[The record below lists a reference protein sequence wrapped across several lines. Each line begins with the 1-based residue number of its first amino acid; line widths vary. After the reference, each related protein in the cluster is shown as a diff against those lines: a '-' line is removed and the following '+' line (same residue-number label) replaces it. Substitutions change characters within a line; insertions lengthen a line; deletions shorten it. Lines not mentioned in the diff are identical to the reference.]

1 MLIFSNGALS
11 KENSPS
17 PTLERK
23 SRVVKSE
30 SGRRSRSRGKSSK
43 VAVKRTKNPATS
55 SSPVVD
61 KSDANEL
68 QDWQISEEDRTWERQ
83 TESPITV
90 QSIDIADTFTTDKL
104 TDGEPHNVGIK
115 DTDIVLNLAHS
126 GKEENMTVSSNSN
139 FIDVPK
145 SGLSSVLSSQDEGS
159 FYSCHSDIGSIAS
172 SKNVSPLIGFNVIE
186 SGNKCNQYVDET
198 NQAETCQILKKKT
211 MDIEMELSEE
221 VLGYVDE
228 VMAEHSNMN
237 LSEFSVEDRNRIE
250 EELKAFLQFY
260 PINDEEQRRKA
271 EILIGLKLS
280 EMQMKC
286 SRYVDTFVTEEN
298 LTAHCD
304 IYEETELHNDTDNQ
318 RETDIGEQFIVHK
331 EDPISNSTANN
342 ESGTTNDT
350 EPNIDLDSS
359 LNNEVAN
366 IFHQSELKM
375 EVSSLEHIEN
385 ETLNDKQYLNEL
397 NSNNLIE
404 RVDLDNSDDK
414 NVIEKKTE
422 QTEIKGSNI
431 STDIVE
437 TESGTVLDSFYD
449 FDSAIIRAK
458 KSDVLETDSLF
469 EIDSAIISA
478 STEST
483 DKNFLLETDSAII
496 AASAES
502 DKDSLFEIDSAIIAA
517 STDKMDTGCLIET
530 DSAII
535 VAGKEVLDEEPIVVD
550 DADIMKRL
558 KASVEELKYWG
569 QASSSEESLIDKV
582 STEWE
587 PSDESQ
593 NNKWLEEE
601 NEPPLSLAKPQRQRR
616 HKSGSSIGE
625 KTDLNKFESNETFI
639 QNKIHCDEESGS
651 TTDSN
656 YDEIGSERNSAQTNC
671 MHINTVEESYI
682 FHEKH
687 QNRSSH
693 LESEDCV
700 SVPPMIPEI
709 ITHSETHSDNKSK
722 IFNTLHD
729 DKTCHAE
736 SHNYQIIVNESDQ
749 LSVISTQPV
758 NEFHVPL
765 PVVEAYKK
773 LDSVADLPNRASNSE
788 LENSLFVSDDEEV
801 TKDIKDAGFIK
812 DNSDD
817 YIFVSDDDMEYLNA
831 NKDNLNMISIQ
842 GDILVRNADSDNL
855 IDNETTDISEYSK
868 QKDTARSESDI
879 LPLNLQTEQCADKLF
894 TESILTINRQGYLQ
908 PDNSDRNIEPIIPA
922 VSQSETHIIPAVSES
937 ETHIIPAVSQSE
949 THIIP
954 AVSQSE
960 TEIAS
965 SAQNLVSPKKKKQQS
980 KNRLRAKLQQPFFN
994 LSDREKFASNNW
1006 STFSSANSI
1015 GNNIENTNANS
1026 ILQRND
1032 ILSKGTLTDSGDFR
1046 ILNLYCQ
1053 GESVEYVHEYK
1064 FVKTRSQSIDG
1075 EVSSNGELLGNRI
1088 PAIRTID
1095 KSTSTEDLETDPET
1109 ENIQFLKT
1117 CFPNISE
1124 DELDCVLLNCAYNVE
1139 WALNL
1144 LIDWKYH
1151 LDFTDEEKERFSS
1164 DILKYKQC
1172 SSPEYT
1178 VKHNEIVK
1186 ESKPE
1191 SLLNMCF
1198 KKIEKENIAAREDLE
1213 KQLIQ
1218 TGKERLDR
1226 IEDDNI
1232 TKIRLHRSTS
1242 LSESSLNASKNS
1254 LYGLPSYESVRRSVS
1269 DPHQNY
1275 DSVFSSSYYQETSE
1289 KSLISGD
1296 FLISPNQYSKSGI
1309 KGQTLLFNQ
1318 DASDFVS
1325 DKIPRNKAEGLTLH
1339 VAEGNKC
1346 SSDNVKSEI
1355 QSSLCHVAIDNG
1367 SEAVITDNAS
1377 VHDSVVEVE
1386 KHKQF
1391 SQVDDNTEAG
1401 LDLYDSGPST
1411 LLDKESPVVFILTL
1425 DSNTI
1430 GQLEHLFGP
1439 LGKDSTTGKYLLTL
1453 CANHKKSSAEMF
1465 KKPLWQTVW
1474 TQIRQEQSVLGP
1486 CCLLLYLIPQ

>member
-1 MLIFSNGALS
+1 MFIFSNGALS
-11 KENSPS
+11 KENSLS

-30 SGRRSRSRGKSSK
+30 SGRRSRSRGKSNK
-43 VAVKRTKNPATS
+43 VAVRRTKVPATS

-68 QDWQISEEDRTWERQ
+68 QDWQISEDDRTWERQ
-83 TESPITV
+83 TESPINV
-90 QSIDIADTFTTDKL
+90 QSFESADTLTTDKL
-104 TDGEPHNVGIK
+104 TDGEPPYIGIK

-126 GKEENMTVSSNSN
+126 EKEVNMTVSSNSN
-139 FIDVPK
+139 FVDVPK

-172 SKNVSPLIGFNVIE
+172 SKNVSPLIEFNVIE

-260 PINDEEQRRKA
+260 PIDDEEQRRKA

-304 IYEETELHNDTDNQ
+304 KYEETELHNDTDNQ
-318 RETDIGEQFIVHK
+318 RETDIGENFIVHK
-331 EDPISNSTANN
+331 DHISNSTANK
-342 ESGTTNDT
+342 ESSKTNDT

-366 IFHQSELKM
+366 IFHQSESKI
-375 EVSSLEHIEN
+375 EVSCLEHIEN
-385 ETLNDKQYLNEL
+385 EKLNDKKYLNEL
-397 NSNNLIE
+397 NSNKPIE
-404 RVDLDNSDDK
+404 KVDLDDRNGT
-414 NVIEKKTE
+414 EKKTE
-422 QTEIKGSNI
+422 LTEIKGSNI
-431 STDIVE
+431 STDIVQ
-437 TESGTVLDSFYD
+437 TKSGTVLDSFYD

-478 STEST
+478 RTEST
-483 DKNFLLETDSAII
+483 DKNSLLETDSAII
-496 AASAES
+496 AASTES
-502 DKDSLFEIDSAIIAA
+502 DKDSLFETDSAIIAA
-517 STDKMDTGCLIET
+517 STESDKDSLFETDSAIIAASSDKKDTDCLIET

-535 VAGKEVLDEEPIVVD
+535 VAGKEVLDKEPIVVD

-582 STEWE
+582 SAEWE
-587 PSDESQ
+587 PSDEGQ

-601 NEPPLSLAKPQRQRR
+601 NEPTLSLAKPQRQRR

-625 KTDLNKFESNETFI
+625 KTDLNKFESNKTLI
-639 QNKIHCDEESGS
+639 QNKINCEEVSGS
-651 TTDSN
+651 TIDSN
-656 YDEIGSERNSAQTNC
+656 LDEIGSEGNSAQTNC

-693 LESEDCV
+693 LESEDCF
-700 SVPPMIPEI
+700 SVRPMIPEI
-709 ITHSETHSDNKSK
+709 RTHNETHDNKSK
-722 IFNTLHD
+722 ILNTLHD
-729 DKTCHAE
+729 DKTCHTE

-749 LSVISTQPV
+749 LGVISTQPV
-758 NEFHVPL
+758 NEFQVPL
-765 PVVEAYKK
+765 PVVEANKELY
-773 LDSVADLPNRASNSE
+773 SVADLHNRASNSE

-842 GDILVRNADSDNL
+842 GDNLVRNADSDNL
-855 IDNETTDISEYSK
+855 IDNKTTDMSEYSK

-908 PDNSDRNIEPIIPA
+908 PDNTDRNIEPIIPA
-922 VSQSETHIIPAVSES
+922 VSQSETHIIS
-937 ETHIIPAVSQSE
+937 
-949 THIIP
+949 

-960 TEIAS
+960 TEIDS
-965 SAQNLVSPKKKKQQS
+965 LAQNLVSPKKRKQQS

-1015 GNNIENTNANS
+1015 GINIENTNANS
-1026 ILQRND
+1026 MLQRND
-1032 ILSKGTLTDSGDFR
+1032 TCTLSKGTLTDSGDFR

-1064 FVKTRSQSIDG
+1064 FVKTQSRSIDG
-1075 EVSSNGELLGNRI
+1075 EVSSNGELLGNHI

-1095 KSTSTEDLETDPET
+1095 KSTSTEDLETDPDT

-1124 DELDCVLLNCAYNVE
+1124 DELDCVLLNCANNVE

-1151 LDFTDEEKERFSS
+1151 LDFTDEEKERFSN
-1164 DILKYKQC
+1164 DILKYKRC

-1178 VKHNEIVK
+1178 VKHNETVN
-1186 ESKPE
+1186 ETKPE

-1213 KQLIQ
+1213 EQLIQ

-1275 DSVFSSSYYQETSE
+1275 DNVFSSSYTQETNE

-1309 KGQTLLFNQ
+1309 KGQTLLFKEG
-1318 DASDFVS
+1318 ATDFVS
-1325 DKIPRNKAEGLTLH
+1325 DEIPKNKAEGFTLH
-1339 VAEGNKC
+1339 VAEGDKS
-1346 SSDNVKSEI
+1346 SSDNARSEI
-1355 QSSLCHVAIDNG
+1355 QSSLHVAIDNG
-1367 SEAVITDNAS
+1367 SEAIITDNAS
-1377 VHDSVVEVE
+1377 VNDSVVEVE

-1401 LDLYDSGPST
+1401 LDLYDSGPSI

-1439 LGKDSTTGKYLLTL
+1439 LGKDSTTGKY
-1453 CANHKKSSAEMF
+1453 F
-1465 KKPLWQTVW
+1465 
-1474 TQIRQEQSVLGP
+1474 
-1486 CCLLLYLIPQ
+1486 

>member
-1 MLIFSNGALS
+1 MFIFSNGALS

-30 SGRRSRSRGKSSK
+30 SGRRSRSRGKSNK
-43 VAVKRTKNPATS
+43 VAVRRTKIPATS

-68 QDWQISEEDRTWERQ
+68 QDWQISEDDRTWERQ
-83 TESPITV
+83 TESPINV
-90 QSIDIADTFTTDKL
+90 QSFESADTLTTDKL
-104 TDGEPHNVGIK
+104 TDGEPPNIGIK

-126 GKEENMTVSSNSN
+126 EKEVNVTVSSNSN

-172 SKNVSPLIGFNVIE
+172 SKNVSPLIEFNVIE

-198 NQAETCQILKKKT
+198 NQAETCQILKKKR

-260 PINDEEQRRKA
+260 PIDDEEQRRKA
-271 EILIGLKLS
+271 ESLIALKLS

-298 LTAHCD
+298 LTVHCD
-304 IYEETELHNDTDNQ
+304 IYEETEMHNDHNNQ
-318 RETDIGEQFIVHK
+318 RETDIGEHFIVHK
-331 EDPISNSTANN
+331 EDHISNSTANN
-342 ESGTTNDT
+342 ESSTTNDT

-366 IFHQSELKM
+366 IFHQSESK
-375 EVSSLEHIEN
+375 VSCLENIEK
-385 ETLNDKQYLNEL
+385 ETLNDKKYLKEL
-397 NSNNLIE
+397 NSKKQIE
-404 RVDLDNSDDK
+404 KVNLDNSDDK
-414 NVIEKKTE
+414 NGTEMKTE
-422 QTEIKGSNI
+422 LTEMKGSNM
-431 STDIVE
+431 STDIGK
-437 TESGTVLDSFYD
+437 TKSGTVLDSFYD

-483 DKNFLLETDSAII
+483 DKNSLFETDSAII
-496 AASAES
+496 AASTET
-502 DKDSLFEIDSAIIAA
+502 DKDSLFETDSAIIAA
-517 STDKMDTGCLIET
+517 STDKMDTDCLIET

-535 VAGKEVLDEEPIVVD
+535 VAGKEVFDKETIVVD

-582 STEWE
+582 SAEWE
-587 PSDESQ
+587 PSDGTQ
-593 NNKWLEEE
+593 NNRWLEEE
-601 NEPPLSLAKPQRQRR
+601 NEPTLSLAKPQRQRR
-616 HKSGSSIGE
+616 HKSGSSIVE
-625 KTDLNKFESNETFI
+625 KTDLNMFESDKTLI
-639 QNKIHCDEESGS
+639 QNKTNCEEESGS
-651 TTDSN
+651 TIDSK
-656 YDEIGSERNSAQTNC
+656 IGSERNSAQTNC
-671 MHINTVEESYI
+671 MHINTVEEPHI

-693 LESEDCV
+693 LESDDCF
-700 SVPPMIPEI
+700 SVHPMIPEI
-709 ITHSETHSDNKSK
+709 RTHNETHNDNKSK

-729 DKTCHAE
+729 DKKPHAE
-736 SHNYQIIVNESDQ
+736 SHHYQIIVNESDQ
-749 LSVISTQPV
+749 LGVISTQPI
-758 NEFHVPL
+758 NEFQVPL
-765 PVVEAYKK
+765 PVVEAYKE
-773 LDSVADLPNRASNSE
+773 LDSVADLPNRAPNSE

-817 YIFVSDDDMEYLNA
+817 YIFVSDDDMEYLSA

-842 GDILVRNADSDNL
+842 GDILVRNADSDSL
-855 IDNETTDISEYSK
+855 IDNKTTDISEYPK
-868 QKDTARSESDI
+868 PKDTARSEPGI

-908 PDNSDRNIEPIIPA
+908 PDNTDRNIEPIIPA
-922 VSQSETHIIPAVSES
+922 VSQSETHIIPAVS
-937 ETHIIPAVSQSE
+937 QSE
-949 THIIP
+949 THIFP

-965 SAQNLVSPKKKKQQS
+965 IAQNLVSPKKRKQQS
-980 KNRLRAKLQQPFFN
+980 KNRLRAKLQQPFLN

-1006 STFSSANSI
+1006 STFSSANGI
-1015 GNNIENTNANS
+1015 GTNIENTNANS
-1026 ILQRND
+1026 MLQRND

-1064 FVKTRSQSIDG
+1064 FVKTRSRSIDG

-1095 KSTSTEDLETDPET
+1095 KSTSTEDLETDADT

-1124 DELDCVLLNCAYNVE
+1124 DELDCVLLNCANNVE

-1144 LIDWKYH
+1144 LLDWKYH
-1151 LDFTDEEKERFSS
+1151 LDFTDEEKERFSN
-1164 DILKYKQC
+1164 DILKYKRC

-1178 VKHNEIVK
+1178 VKHNEIVN
-1186 ESKPE
+1186 ESKPD

-1269 DPHQNY
+1269 DPHQNN
-1275 DSVFSSSYYQETSE
+1275 DSVFSSSYSQETSE

-1318 DASDFVS
+1318 DATDFVS

-1339 VAEGNKC
+1339 VAEGDTF
-1346 SSDNVKSEI
+1346 SSDDVKSEI
-1355 QSSLCHVAIDNG
+1355 KSSLSHVAIDNG
-1367 SEAVITDNAS
+1367 SEAIIPDNAS
-1377 VHDSVVEVE
+1377 VNDSVAEVE

-1439 LGKDSTTGKYLLTL
+1439 LGKDSTTGKYHRSRKGNFI
-1453 CANHKKSSAEMF
+1453 CVK
-1465 KKPLWQTVW
+1465 
-1474 TQIRQEQSVLGP
+1474 
-1486 CCLLLYLIPQ
+1486 C

>member
-1 MLIFSNGALS
+1 MFIFSNGALS

-23 SRVVKSE
+23 PRVVKSE
-30 SGRRSRSRGKSSK
+30 SGRRSRSRGKSNK
-43 VAVKRTKNPATS
+43 VAVKRTKIPATS

-68 QDWQISEEDRTWERQ
+68 QDWQISEDDRTWERQ

-90 QSIDIADTFTTDKL
+90 QSFESPDTLTTDKL
-104 TDGEPHNVGIK
+104 TDCESPNIGIK
-115 DTDIVLNLAHS
+115 DNDIVLNLAHNE
-126 GKEENMTVSSNSN
+126 KEVNMTVSSSSN

-145 SGLSSVLSSQDEGS
+145 SGFSSVLSSQDEGS

-172 SKNVSPLIGFNVIE
+172 SKNVSPLIEFNVIE
-186 SGNKCNQYVDET
+186 SGSKCNQYIDGT
-198 NQAETCQILKKKT
+198 NQAETCQILKKRT

-237 LSEFSVEDRNRIE
+237 LSEFTVEDRNRIE

-260 PINDEEQRRKA
+260 PIDDEEQRRKA

-286 SRYVDTFVTEEN
+286 SRYVDTFVTEDN

-304 IYEETELHNDTDNQ
+304 IYEETELHNDIDNQ
-318 RETDIGEQFIVHK
+318 RETDIGEHFIVHK
-331 EDPISNSTANN
+331 DHISNSTANN
-342 ESGTTNDT
+342 ESSTINDT

-366 IFHQSELKM
+366 IFHQSEYKM
-375 EVSSLEHIEN
+375 EVSSIEHIEN
-385 ETLNDKQYLNEL
+385 ETLNDEKYLKEL
-397 NSNNLIE
+397 NSNNQIE

-414 NVIEKKTE
+414 NEIEKKTE
-422 QTEIKGSNI
+422 LTEIKDSNI
-431 STDIVE
+431 STDIE
-437 TESGTVLDSFYD
+437 KTKSGTVLDSFYD

-483 DKNFLLETDSAII
+483 DKNSLLETDSAII
-496 AASAES
+496 AASTES
-502 DKDSLFEIDSAIIAA
+502 DKDSLFETDSAIIAASTESDKDSLFETDSAIIAA
-517 STDKMDTGCLIET
+517 STDKMDTDCLIET

-535 VAGKEVLDEEPIVVD
+535 VAGKEVLDKETIEVD
-550 DADIMKRL
+550 DADVMKRL

-582 STEWE
+582 SAEWE
-587 PSDESQ
+587 PSDGSQ

-601 NEPPLSLAKPQRQRR
+601 NDPTLSLAKPQRQRR
-616 HKSGSSIGE
+616 HESGSSIGE
-625 KTDLNKFESNETFI
+625 KTDLNKLESNKTLI
-639 QNKIHCDEESGS
+639 QNKIHCEEESGS
-651 TTDSN
+651 TIDSN
-656 YDEIGSERNSAQTNC
+656 FDEIGSERNSAQTNC

-687 QNRSSH
+687 QNKSSH

-700 SVPPMIPEI
+700 PVPPMIPEI
-709 ITHSETHSDNKSK
+709 RTHSETHNDNKSK
-722 IFNTLHD
+722 IYNTSHD
-729 DKTCHAE
+729 DKTCYAE
-736 SHNYQIIVNESDQ
+736 SHHYQINVNESDQ
-749 LSVISTQPV
+749 LGIISTQPV
-758 NEFHVPL
+758 NEFQVPL
-765 PVVEAYKK
+765 PVVETYKE
-773 LDSVADLPNRASNSE
+773 LDSVADLHNRASNSE

-801 TKDIKDAGFIK
+801 TKDLQLHIKDAGFIK

-842 GDILVRNADSDNL
+842 EDILVRNSDSDNL
-855 IDNETTDISEYSK
+855 VDNKTTDISEYSK
-868 QKDTARSESDI
+868 QKDTARSESGI

-894 TESILTINRQGYLQ
+894 TESILTIDRQGYLQ
-908 PDNSDRNIEPIIPA
+908 PDNTDRRIEPN
-922 VSQSETHIIPAVSES
+922 
-937 ETHIIPAVSQSE
+937 
-949 THIIP
+949 IP

-965 SAQNLVSPKKKKQQS
+965 SAQNLVSPKKRKQQS

-1015 GNNIENTNANS
+1015 GVNIENMNANS
-1026 ILQRND
+1026 MLQRND

-1064 FVKTRSQSIDG
+1064 FVKTRSRSIDG
-1075 EVSSNGELLGNRI
+1075 EVSSNGELLEKRI

-1095 KSTSTEDLETDPET
+1095 KSTSTEDLETDPDT

-1124 DELDCVLLNCAYNVE
+1124 DELDCVLLNCSNNVE

-1151 LDFTDEEKERFSS
+1151 LDFTDEEKERFSN
-1164 DILKYKQC
+1164 DILKYKPC

-1178 VKHNEIVK
+1178 VKHNETVK
-1186 ESKPE
+1186 ESKPD

-1198 KKIEKENIAAREDLE
+1198 KKIETENIAAREDLE

-1254 LYGLPSYESVRRSVS
+1254 LYGLTSYESVRRSVS

-1275 DSVFSSSYYQETSE
+1275 DNVFSSSYTQETNE

-1309 KGQTLLFNQ
+1309 KGQTLLFKEG
-1318 DASDFVS
+1318 ATEFVS
-1325 DKIPRNKAEGLTLH
+1325 DEIPKNKAEGFTLH
-1339 VAEGNKC
+1339 VAEGDKC

-1355 QSSLCHVAIDNG
+1355 QSSLRHVAIDNG
-1367 SEAVITDNAS
+1367 SEATITDNAS
-1377 VHDSVVEVE
+1377 VNDSVVEVE

-1411 LLDKESPVVFILTL
+1411 LLDEESPVVFILTL

-1439 LGKDSTTGKYLLTL
+1439 LGKDSTTGKYLLSLKAPIATKVVCFSRL
-1453 CANHKKSSAEMF
+1453 LKCLRSLYGKQCGPRSDCSYRSS
-1465 KKPLWQTVW
+1465 LIWVNTVS
-1474 TQIRQEQSVLGP
+1474 ILNFVK
-1486 CCLLLYLIPQ
+1486 

>member
-1 MLIFSNGALS
+1 MFIFSNGALS

-30 SGRRSRSRGKSSK
+30 SGRRSRSRGKSNK
-43 VAVKRTKNPATS
+43 VAVRRTKIPATP

-68 QDWQISEEDRTWERQ
+68 QDWQISEDDRTWERQ
-83 TESPITV
+83 TESPITG
-90 QSIDIADTFTTDKL
+90 QSFESADTLTTDKL
-104 TDGEPHNVGIK
+104 TDGEPPNIGIK

-126 GKEENMTVSSNSN
+126 EKEVNMTVSSNSN

-172 SKNVSPLIGFNVIE
+172 SKNVSPLIEFNVIE

-260 PINDEEQRRKA
+260 PIDDEEQRRKA

-298 LTAHCD
+298 LTVHCD
-304 IYEETELHNDTDNQ
+304 IYEETEMHNDHDNQ
-318 RETDIGEQFIVHK
+318 RETNIGEHFIVHK
-331 EDPISNSTANN
+331 EDHISNSTANN
-342 ESGTTNDT
+342 ESSTTNDT

-366 IFHQSELKM
+366 IFRQSELKM
-375 EVSSLEHIEN
+375 EVSCLEHIEN
-385 ETLNDKQYLNEL
+385 ETLNDKKYLNEL
-397 NSNNLIE
+397 NSDKLIE
-404 RVDLDNSDDK
+404 KVNLDSSDDK
-414 NVIEKKTE
+414 NGTEKKTE
-422 QTEIKGSNI
+422 LTESIGSNM
-431 STDIVE
+431 SPDIVK
-437 TESGTVLDSFYD
+437 TKSGTVLDRLYD
-449 FDSAIIRAK
+449 FDSSIIRAK

-483 DKNFLLETDSAII
+483 DKNSLFETDSAII
-496 AASAES
+496 AASTES
-502 DKDSLFEIDSAIIAA
+502 TDKDSLFETDSAIIAA
-517 STDKMDTGCLIET
+517 STDKMDTDCLIET

-535 VAGKEVLDEEPIVVD
+535 VAGKEVLDKETIVVD

-569 QASSSEESLIDKV
+569 QASSSEESLIDQV
-582 STEWE
+582 SAEWE
-587 PSDESQ
+587 PSDGSQ
-593 NNKWLEEE
+593 NNKWLQEE
-601 NEPPLSLAKPQRQRR
+601 NEPTSSLAKPQRQRR
-616 HKSGSSIGE
+616 HKSE
-625 KTDLNKFESNETFI
+625 KTYLNKFESNKTLI
-639 QNKIHCDEESGS
+639 QNKIHCEEESGS
-651 TTDSN
+651 TIDSN
-656 YDEIGSERNSAQTNC
+656 VDEIGSEGNSAQTNC
-671 MHINTVEESYI
+671 MLINTVEESYI

-687 QNRSSH
+687 QNRPSH

-700 SVPPMIPEI
+700 SVRPMIPEI
-709 ITHSETHSDNKSK
+709 RTHSEAHNDNESQ

-749 LSVISTQPV
+749 LGVTQPV
-758 NEFHVPL
+758 NEFQVPL
-765 PVVEAYKK
+765 PVVETYKE
-773 LDSVADLPNRASNSE
+773 LDSVADLHNRASNSE

-801 TKDIKDAGFIK
+801 TKDIKDTGFVK

-817 YIFVSDDDMEYLNA
+817 YIFVSDDDMEYLSA

-842 GDILVRNADSDNL
+842 GDFLVRNADSDNL
-855 IDNETTDISEYSK
+855 IDNKTTDISECSK

-879 LPLNLQTEQCADKLF
+879 LSLNLQTEQCADKLF

-908 PDNSDRNIEPIIPA
+908 PNNTDRNIEPIIPA
-922 VSQSETHIIPAVSES
+922 VSQSET
-937 ETHIIPAVSQSE
+937 
-949 THIIP
+949 
-954 AVSQSE
+954 
-960 TEIAS
+960 EIAS
-965 SAQNLVSPKKKKQQS
+965 LTQNLVSPKKRKQQS

-1015 GNNIENTNANS
+1015 GINIENTNANS
-1026 ILQRND
+1026 MLQRND

-1064 FVKTRSQSIDG
+1064 FVKTRSRSIDG
-1075 EVSSNGELLGNRI
+1075 EVSSNGELLEKRI

-1095 KSTSTEDLETDPET
+1095 KSTSTEDLETDPDT

-1124 DELDCVLLNCAYNVE
+1124 DELDCVLLNCANNVE

-1151 LDFTDEEKERFSS
+1151 LDFTDEEKERFSN
-1164 DILKYKQC
+1164 DILKYERC

-1178 VKHNEIVK
+1178 VKHNETVK

-1275 DSVFSSSYYQETSE
+1275 DSVFSSSYSQETNE
-1289 KSLISGD
+1289 KSQISAD
-1296 FLISPNQYSKSGI
+1296 FLISPNQYSKSG
-1309 KGQTLLFNQ
+1309 QTLLFNQ
-1318 DASDFVS
+1318 EATDFVS
-1325 DKIPRNKAEGLTLH
+1325 DKIPKNKAEGLTLY
-1339 VAEGNKC
+1339 VAEGDKC
-1346 SSDNVKSEI
+1346 SSDNVKSEL
-1355 QSSLCHVAIDNG
+1355 QSNLHVAIGNG
-1367 SEAVITDNAS
+1367 SEAIITDNAS
-1377 VHDSVVEVE
+1377 VNDSVVEVE
-1386 KHKQF
+1386 KHKQL
-1391 SQVDDNTEAG
+1391 SQVDDNTETG

-1411 LLDKESPVVFILTL
+1411 LLDQESPVVFILTL

-1439 LGKDSTTGKYLLTL
+1439 LRKESTTGKY
-1453 CANHKKSSAEMF
+1453 
-1465 KKPLWQTVW
+1465 P
-1474 TQIRQEQSVLGP
+1474 
-1486 CCLLLYLIPQ
+1486 

>member
-1 MLIFSNGALS
+1 MGTFDSDQWSLPFWASSLVILLFLFIFSNGALS

-23 SRVVKSE
+23 PRVVKSE
-30 SGRRSRSRGKSSK
+30 SGRRSRSRGKSNK
-43 VAVKRTKNPATS
+43 VAVRRTKIPATS

-68 QDWQISEEDRTWERQ
+68 QDWQISEDDRTWERQ
-83 TESPITV
+83 TESPINV
-90 QSIDIADTFTTDKL
+90 QSFESADTLTTDKL
-104 TDGEPHNVGIK
+104 TDDEPPNIGIK

-126 GKEENMTVSSNSN
+126 EKEVNMTVSSNSN

-172 SKNVSPLIGFNVIE
+172 SKNVSPLIEFNVIE

-260 PINDEEQRRKA
+260 PIDDEEQRRKA

-286 SRYVDTFVTEEN
+286 SRYVDTFVAEEN

-304 IYEETELHNDTDNQ
+304 IYEETKLHNDADNQ
-318 RETDIGEQFIVHK
+318 RETDIGEHFIVHK
-331 EDPISNSTANN
+331 EDHISNSTANN
-342 ESGTTNDT
+342 ESSTTNDT

-375 EVSSLEHIEN
+375 EVSCLEHIEN
-385 ETLNDKQYLNEL
+385 ETLNDEKYLNEL
-397 NSNNLIE
+397 NSNKLIE
-404 RVDLDNSDDK
+404 KVNVDISDDK
-414 NVIEKKTE
+414 NGTEKKTE
-422 QTEIKGSNI
+422 LTEIKGSNI
-431 STDIVE
+431 SADIVK
-437 TESGTVLDSFYD
+437 TKSGTVLDRLYD

-469 EIDSAIISA
+469 EIDSAIIAA
-478 STEST
+478 STES
-483 DKNFLLETDSAII
+483 DKDSLFETDSAII
-496 AASAES
+496 AASTES
-502 DKDSLFEIDSAIIAA
+502 DKDSLFETDSAIIAA
-517 STDKMDTGCLIET
+517 STDKMDTDCLIET

-535 VAGKEVLDEEPIVVD
+535 VAGKEVLDKETIVVD

-582 STEWE
+582 TAEWE

-616 HKSGSSIGE
+616 HKSGSSIVE
-625 KTDLNKFESNETFI
+625 KTDLSKFESNRPLI
-639 QNKIHCDEESGS
+639 QYKINCEEEIGS
-651 TTDSN
+651 TIDSN
-656 YDEIGSERNSAQTNC
+656 FDEIGSEGNSAQTNC
-671 MHINTVEESYI
+671 MLINTVEESYI

-700 SVPPMIPEI
+700 TVPPMIPEI
-709 ITHSETHSDNKSK
+709 RTHSETHNDNKSK

-749 LSVISTQPV
+749 LGVTQPV
-758 NEFHVPL
+758 NEFQVPL
-765 PVVEAYKK
+765 PVVETYKE
-773 LDSVADLPNRASNSE
+773 LDSVADLHNRASNSE
-788 LENSLFVSDDEEV
+788 LENSLFVSDDEEA
-801 TKDIKDAGFIK
+801 TKDSQLHIKDTGFVK

-842 GDILVRNADSDNL
+842 GDNLVRNADSDNL
-855 IDNETTDISEYSK
+855 IDNKTIDISEYSK

-879 LPLNLQTEQCADKLF
+879 LPLNLQTEQCADKLS

-908 PDNSDRNIEPIIPA
+908 PDNTDTNIDP
-922 VSQSETHIIPAVSES
+922 
-937 ETHIIPAVSQSE
+937 IIPAVSQSE

-960 TEIAS
+960 IEVAPL
-965 SAQNLVSPKKKKQQS
+965 AQNLASPKKRKQQS

-1015 GNNIENTNANS
+1015 GINTENTNANS
-1026 ILQRND
+1026 MLQRND

-1064 FVKTRSQSIDG
+1064 FVKTRSRSIDG
-1075 EVSSNGELLGNRI
+1075 EVSSTGELLGNRI

-1095 KSTSTEDLETDPET
+1095 KSTSTEDLETDPDT
-1109 ENIQFLKT
+1109 ENVQFLKT

-1124 DELDCVLLNCAYNVE
+1124 DELDCVLLNCANNVE

-1151 LDFTDEEKERFSS
+1151 LDFTDEEKERFSN

-1172 SSPEYT
+1172 SSLEYT
-1178 VKHNEIVK
+1178 VKHNETVK
-1186 ESKPE
+1186 ESKPD

-1275 DSVFSSSYYQETSE
+1275 DNVFSSSYSQETSE

-1296 FLISPNQYSKSGI
+1296 LLISQNQYSKSGI

-1318 DASDFVS
+1318 DATDFIS
-1325 DKIPRNKAEGLTLH
+1325 DKIPKNKAEGPTLN
-1339 VAEGNKC
+1339 VAEGDKC
-1346 SSDNVKSEI
+1346 SSDNVKNEI
-1355 QSSLCHVAIDNG
+1355 QSSLHVAIDNG
-1367 SEAVITDNAS
+1367 SEAIITDNAS
-1377 VHDSVVEVE
+1377 VNDSVVEVE

-1439 LGKDSTTGKYLLTL
+1439 LGKDSTTGKYL
-1453 CANHKKSSAEMF
+1453 
-1465 KKPLWQTVW
+1465 
-1474 TQIRQEQSVLGP
+1474 
-1486 CCLLLYLIPQ
+1486 